1 MHVDMRCP
9 TCRTGLRRKAIA
21 AYLDSLRLIDMQNH
35 CEEGLSLRFGDLSQR
50 ELNENAVGSFDD
62 AINACRDCVR
72 AGEPIPEWSYLAR
85 PK

>member
-1 MHVDMRCP
+1 MHVDMRCA
-9 TCRTGLRRKAIA
+9 TCRPGLRRKAIA

-35 CEEGLSLRFGDLSQR
+35 REEEFRFGDLSQH

-62 AINACRDCVR
+62 AIDACRDRVR

-85 PK
+85 MK